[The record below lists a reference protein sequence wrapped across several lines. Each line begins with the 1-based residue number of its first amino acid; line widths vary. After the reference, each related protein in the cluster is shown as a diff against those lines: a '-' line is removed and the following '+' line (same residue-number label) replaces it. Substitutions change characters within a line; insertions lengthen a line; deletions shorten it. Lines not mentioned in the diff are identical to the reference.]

1 MIEGSVKIVGG
12 REKKLQHGYPWV
24 QRGEISDVSGAPTP
38 GGLVRVVNFRN
49 EMLGIGTYNPQSRF
63 PVRMLTTEDEPI
75 DRAFFERRL
84 ERALRYRQR
93 VVQDTNAM
101 RILFSESD
109 GLPGLI
115 ADQYADYLVV
125 QVRTLGMER
134 LRELWLP
141 TLIERLEPK
150 GVLERSEMASRAEE
164 GLEPVAGVLH
174 GEVPEV
180 IEIEESGL
188 TFLVPTDAGRKTG
201 FYLDQRE
208 NRRRLAQRV
217 QPGERVLDMFCYTGA
232 FALYAARA
240 GAYAVGVDILPD
252 AIDLAEVHARRNRLE
267 AHWIVG
273 KRLRLAAP
281 SRRTGGAVRL
291 DCVRPARDCQAPR
304 PERLAALG
312 DLETGIPCTAASVGR
327 RATTGVQLRL
337 PIESARNARYGTL
350 GSDRSAHS
358 PVRGGDYLPSA
369 RPPVPASV
377 SREPVPE
384 VHLGAGVNGVGVSPT
399 PRRSSGA
406 GSTSA
411 ACGSGCPL
419 WGD

>member
-1 MIEGSVKIVGG
+1 MIEGTVKIVGG

-24 QRGEISDVSGAPTP
+24 QRGEISEVSGAPTP
-38 GGLVRVVNFRN
+38 GGLVRIVNFRN
-49 EMLGIGTYNPQSRF
+49 EALGVGTYNPQSRF

-101 RILFSESD
+101 RLLFSESD

-115 ADQYADYLVV
+115 VDQYADYLVV

-141 TLIERLEPK
+141 TLIEQLEPK

-174 GEVPEV
+174 GEVPEL

-217 QPGERVLDMFCYTGA
+217 QPGERVLDMFCIR
-232 FALYAARA
+232 ARSRSTPRVQA
-240 GAYAVGVDILPD
+240 RMPSGWTSCPTRLTLRRCMPD
-252 AIDLAEVHARRNRLE
+252 AIG
-267 AHWIVG
+267 W
-273 KRLRLAAP
+273 
-281 SRRTGGAVRL
+281 RRTGLWRT
-291 DCVRPARDCQAPR
+291 PS
-304 PERLAALG
+304 
-312 DLETGIPCTAASVGR
+312 TGCPKPPS
-327 RATTGVQLRL
+327 RA
-337 PIESARNARYGTL
+337 
-350 GSDRSAHS
+350 H
-358 PVRGGDYLPSA
+358 
-369 RPPVPASV
+369 
-377 SREPVPE
+377 
-384 VHLGAGVNGVGVSPT
+384 
-399 PRRSSGA
+399 
-406 GSTSA
+406 GSTGL
-411 ACGSGCPL
+411 C
-419 WGD
+419 